1 MQGANKRAG
10 RLPKKPKLATDEPA
24 TDEPGTEEP
33 GTEEPGTEEPAT
45 EPPTLEP
52 TDEPAITEPNYSQEI
67 GPKYKDE
74 FFEFYERRG
83 VQIRR
88 IWKIF
93 FRLSL
98 PLIRQFRGFLGQI
111 RRILEEYRVDRK
123 RMKKGYILP

>member
-1 MQGANKRAG
+1 MESFILG
-10 RLPKKPKLATDEPA
+10 PPKLSSAPFNLILTPHSSIFPA
-24 TDEPGTEEP
+24 QGS
-33 GTEEPGTEEPAT
+33 GSLIQQSLLASLRRR
-45 EPPTLEP
+45 PTLVLCGVRLMILP
-52 TDEPAITEPNYSQEI
+52 L
-67 GPKYKDE
+67 GLKYKDE

-123 RMKKGYILP
+123 GMKKGHILP

>member
-1 MQGANKRAG
+1 MYG
-10 RLPKKPKLATDEPA
+10 RQVLRDIAMENEAEREVVNIRESRLL
-24 TDEPGTEEP
+24 G
-33 GTEEPGTEEPAT
+33 
-45 EPPTLEP
+45 L
-52 TDEPAITEPNYSQEI
+52 
-67 GPKYKDE
+67 KYKDE

-111 RRILEEYRVDRK
+111 RRILKEYRVDRK
-123 RMKKGYILP
+123 GMKRGHILP